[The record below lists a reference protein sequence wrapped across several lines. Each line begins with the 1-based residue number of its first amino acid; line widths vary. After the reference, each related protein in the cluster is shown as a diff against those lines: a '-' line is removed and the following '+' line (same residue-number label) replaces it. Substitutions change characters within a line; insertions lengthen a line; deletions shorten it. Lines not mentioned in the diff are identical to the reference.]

1 MIMKIR
7 RLYVYFFLN
16 NGSIT
21 NYMGLIQNHNRIY
34 HGTVIFLMIAFAAV
48 FIEGLLKIHYD
59 LTIKMIPEAAPT
71 EVASGM
77 DW

>member
-1 MIMKIR
+1 
-7 RLYVYFFLN
+7 
-16 NGSIT
+16 
-21 NYMGLIQNHNRIY
+21 
-34 HGTVIFLMIAFAAV
+34 MIAFAAV